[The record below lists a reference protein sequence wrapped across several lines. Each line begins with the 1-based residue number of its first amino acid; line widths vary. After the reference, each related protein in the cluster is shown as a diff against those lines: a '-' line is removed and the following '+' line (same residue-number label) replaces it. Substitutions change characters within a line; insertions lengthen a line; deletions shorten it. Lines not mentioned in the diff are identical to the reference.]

1 MIRMSSSAA
10 VALALGATLLTACG
24 EEGTGP
30 NAAGEVGVG
39 FRLAATPTVSAG
51 VAGSASGSTPVV
63 AAATTAGFSIKS
75 GTDEIVITKAQ
86 VVVKNVKLK
95 SVAATCAS
103 SDDDDDKGDG
113 DDCPRIRVGPF
124 LVNVPVSGT
133 DGGRLAVGVPAG
145 TYSAI
150 RFDIHKVTS
159 GDSADR
165 AFRQENP
172 DFRDISVR
180 LEGTYNTK
188 PFVFVNDVN
197 AKLDVPLTQPMA
209 IGNSGDNVTVMLDM
223 TSWFSKPTSGLYNP
237 AEANVVGFV
246 RAKIQNNIRASF
258 RAFRD
263 RSRDGKDDN

>member
-1 MIRMSSSAA
+1 MIRISSTAS
-10 VALALGATLLTACG
+10 VALALGAVLLTACG
-24 EEGTGP
+24 EDGTGP

-39 FRLAATPTVSAG
+39 FRLATTPTVSAS
-51 VAGSASGSTPVV
+51 VSGSSNGSTPVV

-103 SDDDDDKGDG
+103 RDDDDDKDDD
-113 DDCPRIRVGPF
+113 DDCPSIRVGPF
-124 LVNVPVSGT
+124 LVNVPVNGT
-133 DGGRLAVGVPAG
+133 DGGRVSVGVPAG

-165 AFRQENP
+165 VFRQENP

-180 LEGTYNTK
+180 LEGTYNTR
-188 PFVFVNDVN
+188 PFIFTHDVN
-197 AKLDVPLTQPMA
+197 AKLDVPLTKPA
-209 IGNSGDNVTVMLDM
+209 EIGTNGDNVTVTLDM
-223 TSWFSKPTSGLYNP
+223 STWFTKPGTGLYNP
-237 AEANVVGFV
+237 SEANVAGFV

-263 RSRDGKDDN
+263 KNRDGKDDD